1 MARARNIKPG
11 FFTNDVLADV
21 DPLGRILFQGLWC
34 HADREGRL
42 ECRPRKLKAEI
53 LPYDEC
59 DIDDLLSQLESR
71 GFISVYSVENSQYI
85 QVVNFSK
92 HQNPHIKE
100 GASSIPAPNGTVKA
114 PTENSASTVQEQCS
128 NSESTERAGLIPDSL
143 NRIPD
148 SPINQVDDVFDGFP
162 SFWFEY
168 PKKHHKADAEKAWK
182 KIKADPEKTDLILEA
197 LFRHR
202 RTRQWQ
208 KDNGQ
213 FIPNPATWLNRRSW
227 EDVLTDADFADA
239 PSGTATETNYQR
251 TMRERVE
258 ELTGRKPQPAQGFD
272 NAIDVTP
279 TSVMIGSAL

>member
-1 MARARNIKPG
+1 MRARNIKPG
-11 FFTNDVLADV
+11 FFTNDVLAEV

-100 GASSIPAPNGTVKA
+100 GASSIPAPNGTVQA
-114 PTENSASTVQEQCS
+114 STENSTSTVQAQCS

-148 SPINQVDDVFDGFP
+148 SPTNPTDVVFDGF
-162 SFWFEY
+162 SWFWSEY

-227 EDVLTDADFADA
+227 EDVLTDADFADV
-239 PSGTATETNYQR
+239 PSGKATETNYQR

-258 ELTGRKPQPAQGFD
+258 ELTGRKPQPAKGFD

>member
-11 FFTNDVLADV
+11 FFTNDVLAEV

-100 GASSIPAPNGTVKA
+100 GASSIPAPNGTVQA
-114 PTENSASTVQEQCS
+114 STENSTSTVQAQCS

-148 SPINQVDDVFDGFP
+148 SPTNPTDVVFDGF
-162 SFWFEY
+162 SWFWSEY

-227 EDVLTDADFADA
+227 EDVLTDADFADT

-258 ELTGRKPQPAQGFD
+258 ELTGRKQQPAQGFD